1 MALKFVICGLEHSG
15 TTLLSDIFRQVDSL
29 DSGFEVGVLLGSS
42 PKDFPNT
49 QPFFKNMPGGWKIEA
64 ETLMQISAID
74 SFEDFYDKLKVN
86 SGIIDSNIE
95 DIFDKTPRYFSDIY
109 GCYSKVKVPFVGLYK
124 DPRSLVYSDYKRS
137 GKSQDFAGW
146 YEQYK
151 KPKLNYLLN
160 SYKKSYL
167 KWKENLAKGDPSSQD
182 ILCVSLEEICL
193 NTRATLEKI
202 FAHVGYQFELEYV
215 MLKNLRYQHTRQP
228 QISSR
233 IPFEYLEKL
242 TKQQTALIKKDFAV
256 LEDWFYD

>member
-15 TTLLSDIFRQVDSL
+15 TTLLSDIFRQVDGL

-42 PKDFPNT
+42 PQDFANI

-64 ETLMQISAID
+64 KTLQQISAVD
-74 SFEDFYDKLKVN
+74 RFEDFYDQLRIN
-86 SGIIDSNIE
+86 SGIIDSDIK

-109 GCYSKVKVPFVGLYK
+109 SCYQKVKVPFVGLYK

-137 GKSQDFAGW
+137 GKSQDFAAW
-146 YEQYK
+146 YEGYK

-160 SYKKSYL
+160 SYKNSYL
-167 KWKENLAKGDPSSQD
+167 KWQENLAQSDSSSKH

-202 FAHVGYQFELEYV
+202 FAHVGYEFELEYV

-242 TKQQTALIKKDFAV
+242 TKKQNDLIKQDFAV
-256 LEDWFYD
+256 LADWFYD

>member
-1 MALKFVICGLEHSG
+1 MTLKFVICGLEHSG

-29 DSGFEVGVLLGSS
+29 DSGFEVGVLLGAS
-42 PKDFPNT
+42 PKDFPTT
-49 QPFFKNMPGGWKIEA
+49 QPFFKNMPGGWKIA
-64 ETLMQISAID
+64 PETLEQISAVD
-74 SFEDFYDKLKVN
+74 SFADFYDKLKCN
-86 SGIIDSNIE
+86 SGIIEAQVE

-109 GCYSKVKVPFVGLYK
+109 SCYHKVKVPFVGLYK

-137 GKSQDFAGW
+137 GKGQDFAAW
-146 YEQYK
+146 YEGYK
-151 KPKLNYLLN
+151 EPKLNYLLN
-160 SYKKSYL
+160 SYKNSYR
-167 KWKENLAKGDPSSQD
+167 KWQENLAKGDRASQN

-202 FAHVGYQFELEYV
+202 FNHVGYKFELEYV

-242 TKQQTALIKKDFAV
+242 TKEQTKLIRQDFAV

>member
-15 TTLLSDIFRQVDSL
+15 TTLLSDIFRQVKSL

-42 PKDFPNT
+42 PRDFPNT
-49 QPFFKNMPGGWKIEA
+49 LPFFNHMPGGWKIDPEV
-64 ETLMQISAID
+64 LKQISAID

-86 SGIIDSNIE
+86 SEIMDESVE

-109 GCYSKVKVPFVGLYK
+109 GCYEKVKVPFVGVYK
-124 DPRSLVYSDYKRS
+124 DPRSLVYSDFKRS
-137 GKSQDFAGW
+137 GDSNEFESW

-151 KPKLNYLLN
+151 EPKLNYLLN
-160 SYKKSYL
+160 SYNKSYL
-167 KWKENLAKGDPSSQD
+167 KWKANCIKSGADAQE
-182 ILCVSLEEICL
+182 ILCISLEEICL
-193 NTRATLEKI
+193 NTRATLEKV
-202 FAHVGYQFELEYV
+202 FAHVGYKFDLEYV

-242 TKQQTALIKKDFAV
+242 TKKQMTLIETDFA
-256 LEDWFYD
+256 LLKDWFYH